1 MRMTFQLVRAPNGKL
16 RGIAILIG
24 RGRVEAGR
32 QGEVLWRIC
41 DLCTERQAIVFCK
54 SDNAYVCEKC
64 LPVHTMP
71 GFCRFLSVSAA
82 REISTAALME
92 MPQCR

>member
-1 MRMTFQLVRAPNGKL
+1 
-16 RGIAILIG
+16 
-24 RGRVEAGR
+24 
-32 QGEVLWRIC
+32 
-41 DLCTERQAIVFCK
+41 VFCK
-54 SDNAYVCEKC
+54 SDNAYVCERC